1 MGLKTEDRPLT
12 FTTAAG
18 KVLIPQVTEE
28 FQIKIKLVEE
38 RTGKVKWY
46 DFNTRCR
53 LAEAMPRTIILGS
66 RFMDR
71 HLIYRKIDVHDQQP
85 KVYKIDGERPG
96 LPDVDSPEEC
106 AGESI
111 YMVQFPEEREEAV
124 QKEIQPTARITKII
138 NQVIDNQKLK
148 DTVYELTRQYYR
160 DRGIEYTMDY
170 YDYLVDYDK

>member
-1 MGLKTEDRPLT
+1 
-12 FTTAAG
+12 
-18 KVLIPQVTEE
+18 
-28 FQIKIKLVEE
+28 
-38 RTGKVKWY
+38 
-46 DFNTRCR
+46 
-53 LAEAMPRTIILGS
+53 
-66 RFMDR
+66 MDR

-111 YMVQFPEEREEAV
+111 YMVQLPEEREEAV

-138 NQVIDNQKLK
+138 NQVIDNQKMK

-170 YDYLVDYDK
+170 YDYLVDYDKWADWFKVQKTKNLKESEINKNPTEGSAQKDSQTKDHLAMITQEDSVAETIKKVGLEKL